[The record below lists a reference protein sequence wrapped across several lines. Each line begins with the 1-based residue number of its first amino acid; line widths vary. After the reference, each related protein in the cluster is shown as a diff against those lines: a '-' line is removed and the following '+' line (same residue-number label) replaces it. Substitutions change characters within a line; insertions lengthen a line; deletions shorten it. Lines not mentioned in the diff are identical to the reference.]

1 MSNAIYSPSRLTASL
16 INDAPELAGVLCQ
29 GRNPDSPIF
38 TVRPSRKQE
47 VPFEAINADNGYH
60 YYGTLR
66 DLKEWIA
73 LHNGV

>member
-1 MSNAIYSPSRLTASL
+1 M
-16 INDAPELAGVLCQ
+16 LCQ

-38 TVRPSRKQE
+38 KVRPARKQG
-47 VPFEAINADNGYH
+47 VPFEAINADNGYR